1 MRGTILEVLELKNN
15 RFRLSVDVEGSNDIN
30 NVAKLKENKSLCNID
45 IKKYR
50 EKRSLN
56 ANAYC
61 WVLIEKLADKMQ
73 KSKEQVYREM
83 LEDYGTI
90 AVDDDGR
97 KVIFSLKKDIDVSKY
112 FKYYKELGDSKD
124 GKFKHYF
131 VIKGSSEY
139 DTHEMTKFIEGI
151 VQECQSLGIET
162 MTPEEISKLQI
173 GE

>member
-112 FKYYKELGDSKD
+112 FKYYKFLGDSKD
-124 GKFKHYF
+124 GKFKHYY